1 MDTFEVLNR
10 EIPQLNKMARAAA
23 EVAGQLI
30 IKLTHEAELNLNYE
44 MYNDEILSFVRDM
57 NQFRT
62 DIKEMGL
69 SLQWLYSARGDFFR
83 ATSKLTTDYKNAER
97 TDRFVMRGINDR
109 IMKVSELFKKEEL
122 KHVKFYLVNLAFL
135 KIIILGV

>member
-44 MYNDEILSFVRDM
+44 MYNDEILSFVKDM

-62 DIKEMGL
+62 DIK
-69 SLQWLYSARGDFFR
+69 
-83 ATSKLTTDYKNAER
+83 
-97 TDRFVMRGINDR
+97 
-109 IMKVSELFKKEEL
+109 VST
-122 KHVKFYLVNLAFL
+122 N
-135 KIIILGV
+135 